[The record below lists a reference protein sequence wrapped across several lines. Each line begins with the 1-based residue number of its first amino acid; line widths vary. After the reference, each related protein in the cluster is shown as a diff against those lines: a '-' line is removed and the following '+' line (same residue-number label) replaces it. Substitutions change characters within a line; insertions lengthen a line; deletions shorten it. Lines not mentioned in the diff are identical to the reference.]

1 MLALGVCA
9 DVAAFADIKTRM
21 HESAKYVRFSGRTF
35 SSKRPLSAILSAK
48 WIAEMKSRRDF
59 ASKRILPGHFCEV
72 DLRSFSPLFVVSVNA
87 GYRSFLHVN
96 FC

>member
-1 MLALGVCA
+1 M
-9 DVAAFADIKTRM
+9 AAFADIKTRV

-72 DLRSFSPLFVVSVNA
+72 DLRSFSPLLKPLALAELKLLSNAVAPCVVSYV
-87 GYRSFLHVN
+87 V
-96 FC
+96 